1 MEVYV
6 LKFGGSSVSNN
17 INLNIVAKKIIEVKR
32 NNKDVVVIV
41 SAQGKTTD
49 KLIKEAKELSFTPNK
64 RELDALI
71 SVGEQITASKLS
83 ILLNRMGYNSI
94 SLNGWQAGIKTD
106 SNFQN
111 AKINS
116 LNSQLILDELYKN
129 KIVII
134 TGFQGI
140 DKENNITTLGRGG
153 SDTSAIAVAAALE
166 AKKCIIYSD
175 VDGVYTTDPTRLKDA
190 KKLDTISYKE
200 MAIASSEGARV
211 LHDRCVHLAEN
222 NKIKIE
228 TASTFNDNIG
238 TTIEDSNIE
247 KVIIKSIIKN
257 DDILYVR
264 LIFNTLEDSK
274 KCLNKLISNKIKIL
288 KYKQF
293 KNKVELYTI
302 QDYRDTITSLFDT
315 IDVNITI
322 FKSTKI
328 LIIGSG
334 ISDDYEVLKKAI
346 KVINNYIENLKLIEI
361 STYKLSFQFN
371 RVMEEK
377 LLRELH
383 QVFF

>member
-17 INLNIVAKKIIEVKR
+17 INLNIVAKKIIEVKKD
-32 NNKDVVVIV
+32 NKDVVVIV

-49 KLIKEAKELSFTPNK
+49 KLIKEAKELSSMPNK

-83 ILLNRMGYNSI
+83 ILLDRMGYSSI

-111 AKINS
+111 ARINS

-140 DKENNITTLGRGG
+140 DEENNITTLGRGG
-153 SDTSAIAVAAALE
+153 SDTSAVAVASALE
-166 AKKCIIYSD
+166 AEKCIIYSD
-175 VDGVYTTDPTRLKDA
+175 VDGVYTTDPARFKDA

-211 LHDRCVHLAEN
+211 LHDRCVQLAEN
-222 NKIKIE
+222 NNIKIE

-238 TTIEDSNIE
+238 TNIEDSNIE
-247 KVIIKSIIKN
+247 RVRIKSIIKN
-257 DDILYVR
+257 DDILYVG
-264 LIFNTLEDSK
+264 LIFNSLDDSK
-274 KCLNKLISNKIKIL
+274 KCLNKLINNRIRLL
-288 KYKQF
+288 KYKQV
-293 KNKVELYTI
+293 KNNVELYTTF
-302 QDYRDTITSLFDT
+302 DYKDTIASLFDT
-315 IDVNITI
+315 IDVDITTL
-322 FKSTKI
+322 KSTKI

-334 ISDDYEVLKKAI
+334 ISNDYEILKKAI
-346 KVINNYIENLKLIEI
+346 KVINNYIVNLEYFEI

-377 LLRELH
+377 ILKELH
-383 QVFF
+383 QVYF